1 MKFSQIWEFDSVP
14 PRNRGLKM
22 EFVRKKFVL
31 LQSGLTDRI
40 QMINRVL
47 IRLKVV
53 QVIYAYY
60 QNGGQKTAMA
70 DRELAQSIDSA
81 YSLYKTLLFIPLAWA
96 RQIRKSVA
104 RQQRMNA
111 PHISRREQL
120 FAQNRFLEQLES
132 NVELAA
138 FIQSNDMEW
147 LFESDWMADTT
158 ARILESDAMEEYIQC
173 ENFDFASDR
182 ELVRKLYKAFIEESD
197 ELDSLLEEQ
206 NIYWNGDKELINSFV
221 LKTIKS
227 FEDGKVN
234 EQPLK
239 SEFKDEEDRQFAI
252 DLLHHGLLTADER
265 ERVVAANCRRWD
277 PSRLAFLD
285 VIIIQVAMAEML
297 NFPQIPLKVTIN
309 EYVELAKLLSTPASG
324 SFVNGML
331 DTIVK
336 DFTAQGRLNK
346 EL

>member
-1 MKFSQIWEFDSVP
+1 MILSIQEIA
-14 PRNRGLKM
+14 RGIAEYEQKY
-22 EFVRKKFVL
+22 VL
-31 LQSGLTDRI
+31 LQAGLTVWT

-60 QNGGQKTAMA
+60 QNGGQKTADA

-81 YSLYKTLLFIPLAWA
+81 YSLYKTLLFIPVAWA

-111 PHISRREQL
+111 PHISRREIL
-120 FAQNRFLEQLES
+120 LAENRFLSQMES
-132 NVELAA
+132 NPELDAY
-138 FIQSNDMEW
+138 IQSNDFDW
-147 LFESDWMADTT
+147 LFESDWLQDTCS
-158 ARILESDAMEEYIQC
+158 RILESDAMEEYL
-173 ENFDFASDR
+173 ETGKFDFEADK
-182 ELVRKLYKAFIEESD
+182 ELVRKLYKEFIEGTD

-206 NIYWNGDKELINSFV
+206 NIYWNGDKELIDSFV

-227 FEDGKVN
+227 FEDGKVT

-239 SEFKDEEDRQFAI
+239 SEFKDDEDRQYAI
-252 DLLHHGLLTADER
+252 DLLHFGLDMAQER
-265 ERVVAANCRRWD
+265 EKVVAANCRRWD

-336 DFTAQGRLNK
+336 DMSAQGRLNK

>member
-1 MKFSQIWEFDSVP
+1 M
-14 PRNRGLKM
+14 GLVSN
-22 EFVRKKFVL
+22 FFVL
-31 LQSGLTDRI
+31 LQTGLTVRT

-60 QNGGQKTAMA
+60 QNGGQKTADA

-81 YSLYKTLLFIPLAWA
+81 YSLYKTLLFIPVAWA

-104 RQQRMNA
+104 RQKRMNE
-111 PHISRREQL
+111 HVSRREQL
-120 FAQNRFLEQLES
+120 FADNRLLAQMES
-132 NVELAA
+132 NPELDAYV
-138 FIQSNDMEW
+138 QSNDFEW
-147 LFESDWMADTT
+147 LYESDWMQSTLA
-158 ARILESDAMEEYIQC
+158 AILESEAMEDYIQADK
-173 ENFDFASDR
+173 FDFEADK
-182 ELVRKLYKAFIEESD
+182 ELVRKLYKEFIENGE
-197 ELDSLLEEQ
+197 ELDTLLEEQ
-206 NIYWNGDKELINSFV
+206 NIYWNGDKELIDSFV
-221 LKTIKS
+221 LKTIKA
-227 FEDGKVN
+227 FEDGKVG

-239 SEFKDEEDRQFAI
+239 SEFKDDEDRQFAI
-252 DLLHHGLLTADER
+252 DLLHHGLEMAKER
-265 ERVVAANCRRWD
+265 EEVVSANCRRWD

-336 DFTAQGRLNK
+336 DLSGQGRINN

>member
-1 MKFSQIWEFDSVP
+1 
-14 PRNRGLKM
+14 
-22 EFVRKKFVL
+22 
-31 LQSGLTDRI
+31 
-40 QMINRVL
+40 MINRVL

-60 QNGGQKTAMA
+60 QNGGQKIADA

-111 PHISRREQL
+111 PHISRREIL
-120 FAQNRFLEQLES
+120 LAENKFLAQMEN
-132 NVELAA
+132 NADLAA

-147 LFESDWMADTT
+147 LFESDWLNDTCT
-158 ARILESDAMEEYIQC
+158 GILESDAMEEYMDAGK
-173 ENFDFASDR
+173 FDFEADK
-182 ELVRKLYKAFIEESD
+182 ELVRKLYKEFVEDSD
-197 ELDSLLEEQ
+197 DLDSLLEEQ
-206 NIYWNGDKELINSFV
+206 NIYWNGDKELIDSFV
-221 LKTIKS
+221 IKTLRG
-227 FEDGKVN
+227 FEDGKSD

-239 SEFKDEEDRQFAI
+239 SEFKDDEDRQFAI
-252 DLLHHGLLTADER
+252 DLLHHGLAMAQER
-265 ERVVAANCRRWD
+265 EEVVAANCRRWD

-297 NFPQIPLKVTIN
+297 NFPQIPLKVTVN
-309 EYVELAKLLSTPASG
+309 EYVELAKSLSTPASG

-331 DTIVK
+331 ETIVK
-336 DFTAQGRLNK
+336 DLVAQGRLNK
-346 EL
+346 EF

>member
-1 MKFSQIWEFDSVP
+1 MILSNQEIAHVIGVCEQKICTFAG
-14 PRNRGLKM
+14 R
-22 EFVRKKFVL
+22 
-31 LQSGLTDRI
+31 LTVQT

-60 QNGGQKTAMA
+60 QNGGQKTADA

-81 YSLYKTLLFIPLAWA
+81 YSLYKTLLFIPVAWA

-104 RQQRMNA
+104 RQKRMNE
-111 PHISRREQL
+111 HVSRREQL
-120 FAQNRFLEQLES
+120 LADNRLLAQMES
-132 NVELAA
+132 NAELDAYV
-138 FIQSNDMEW
+138 QSNDFEW
-147 LFESDWMADTT
+147 LYESDWMQSTLA
-158 ARILESDAMEEYIQC
+158 AILESEVMEDYIQADK
-173 ENFDFASDR
+173 FDFEADK
-182 ELVRKLYKAFIEESD
+182 ELVRRLYKEFIENAE
-197 ELDSLLEEQ
+197 ELDTLLEEQ
-206 NIYWNGDKELINSFV
+206 NIYWNGDKELIDSFV
-221 LKTIKS
+221 LKTIKA
-227 FEDGKVN
+227 FEDGKVG

-239 SEFKDEEDRQFAI
+239 SEFKDDEDRQFAI
-252 DLLHHGLLTADER
+252 DLLHHGLEMAQER
-265 ERVVAANCRRWD
+265 EEVVSVNCRRWD

-297 NFPQIPLKVTIN
+297 NFPQIPLKVSIN

-336 DFTAQGRLNK
+336 DMTAQGRIEK

>member
-1 MKFSQIWEFDSVP
+1 
-14 PRNRGLKM
+14 
-22 EFVRKKFVL
+22 
-31 LQSGLTDRI
+31 
-40 QMINRVL
+40 MINRVL

-60 QNGGQKTAMA
+60 QNGGQKTAAA

-81 YSLYKTLLFIPLAWA
+81 YSLYKTLLFIPVAWA

-111 PHISRREQL
+111 PHIPRKEQL
-120 FAQNRFLEQLES
+120 LAQNRFLEQLDT

-138 FIQSNDMEW
+138 YIQSNDMDW
-147 LFESDWMADTT
+147 LFESDWLNDTCT
-158 ARILESDAMEEYIQC
+158 RILESDAMEEYVQC
-173 ENFDFASDR
+173 EKFDFESDK
-182 ELVRKLYKAFIEESD
+182 ELVRKLYKEFVENSD
-197 ELDSLLEEQ
+197 ELDALLEEQ
-206 NIYWNGDKELINSFV
+206 NIYWNGDKELIDSFV
-221 LKTIKS
+221 LKTIRG
-227 FEDGKVN
+227 FEDGKAG

-239 SEFKDEEDRQFAI
+239 SEFKDDEDRQFAL
-252 DLLHHGLLTADER
+252 DLLHYGLDTAAER
-265 ERVVAANCRRWD
+265 EEVVAANCRRWD

-297 NFPQIPLKVTIN
+297 HFPHIPLKVTIN

-336 DFTAQGRLNK
+336 DLSSQGRLNK

>member
-1 MKFSQIWEFDSVP
+1 
-14 PRNRGLKM
+14 
-22 EFVRKKFVL
+22 
-31 LQSGLTDRI
+31 
-40 QMINRVL
+40 MINRVL

-60 QNGGQKTAMA
+60 QNGGQKTADA

-81 YSLYKTLLFIPLAWA
+81 YSLYKTLLFIPVAWA

-111 PHISRREQL
+111 PHISRREIL
-120 FAQNRFLEQLES
+120 LAENRLLAQMES
-132 NVELAA
+132 NAELDAYV
-138 FIQSNDMEW
+138 QSNDFDW
-147 LFESDWMADTT
+147 LFESDWMQNTCSA
-158 ARILESDAMEEYIQC
+158 ILESEAMEEYIQN
-173 ENFDFASDR
+173 EKFDFDADK
-182 ELVRKLYKAFIEESD
+182 ELVRKLYKEFIEESD
-197 ELDSLLEEQ
+197 DLDTLLEEQ
-206 NIYWNGDKELINSFV
+206 NIYWNGDKELIDSFV
-221 LKTIKS
+221 LKTIKA
-227 FEDGKVN
+227 FDDGKVG

-239 SEFKDEEDRQFAI
+239 TEFKDDEDRQFAI
-252 DLLHHGLLTADER
+252 DLLHYGLEMAKER
-265 ERVVAANCRRWD
+265 EEVVAANCRRWD

-297 NFPQIPLKVTIN
+297 GFPQIPLKVTIN
-309 EYVELAKLLSTPASG
+309 EYVELAKLLSTPSSG

-336 DFTAQGRLNK
+336 DMTSQGRINK